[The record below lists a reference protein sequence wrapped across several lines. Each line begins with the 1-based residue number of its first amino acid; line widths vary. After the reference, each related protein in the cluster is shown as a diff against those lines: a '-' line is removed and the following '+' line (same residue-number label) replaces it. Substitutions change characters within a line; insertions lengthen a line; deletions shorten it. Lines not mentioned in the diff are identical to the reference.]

1 MKYLLISLV
10 AAGLMGGIATADIK
24 SQTQDNPKIS
34 KQDDPK
40 KEEFLYHLNKAK
52 KLCKDYCGD
61 CTHIFGCTN

>member
-1 MKYLLISLV
+1 
-10 AAGLMGGIATADIK
+10 MGGIATADIK
-24 SQTQDNPKIS
+24 SQPQDNPKIS